1 MINLSVA
8 KQLSIILPN
17 TNKALAEV
25 LKTATPKELET
36 LTKGKDLNTILNSLL
51 KQSAQTP
58 SQNKTLLTL
67 LKNNPTLK
75 DLGNVTSTI
84 KDLHQV
90 IKQDKNPIP
99 LEKTLEKFISNIK
112 DMSEKSVKTKLENS
126 GVFLESKIKNVESP
140 KVELKQLM
148 QDLTKVLESTKLP
161 NVKLINTQIKELLSA
176 DIFKNISN
184 KELTT
189 PVKVDIQ
196 LLTEL
201 TKKVQTVVEKV
212 TQRQESQVD
221 KSISK
226 NDVLFSKETTNLL
239 GKITL
244 LNKPEKLQVQTQL
257 KELFSNDL
265 KAVLLK
271 THDELSN
278 SQHPNKQ
285 EILKHIDKLSLQID
299 YYQLSSHL
307 SNASSLYIPYS
318 WEALEDGN
326 ITLKSVKDDKFF
338 CDIELNLKEYGE
350 LKLRLG
356 MFEKNQ
362 LNINI
367 TAQSEE
373 LQKILQENMPELKKQ
388 LVSVGIMP
396 RDIRFL
402 SDTSKVNSYASSSQ
416 DLAMG
421 FEVKA

>member
-58 SQNKTLLTL
+58 SQNKALLTL